1 MDKNID
7 LKDPLE
13 IERKKALESYD
24 ILDTHPEKEFDD
36 LTRLAADV
44 CNAPVSRL
52 NLIENNRQWSKS
64 IFGDKDAERET
75 PRDQTVCQYTIIEKE
90 ILEVQDLSKDD
101 RFKNFSYVKGKP
113 FLRYY
118 LGAPLLTPEGVAIG
132 ALCVL
137 DYQPRKLSDRQKEQ
151 LQILVNEVMGRL
163 ELRKQNKKLKELNE
177 YKVELM
183 KMLSHDM
190 RSPLNGIM
198 GMASLLKE
206 VKSKEDSEE
215 IEMLSII
222 EESSVQL
229 NHMIDEIMSYTLMES
244 EGFILNKSPVDVN
257 ALVEGIRRLYL
268 PAAKSK
274 KIDLTFDIK
283 NLKDEAF
290 LDQSKF
296 EQVLGNLLSNAIKFT
311 KTNGTVAVSLTK
323 KQTHKGNK
331 LVLKVTDNGIGMDQ
345 EVSDK
350 LFVGVN
356 KRLNT
361 YGTAGEKST
370 GIGLTIVNYFVD
382 LHNGTVQVE
391 SEKDKGTTFT
401 VTIPV

>member
-7 LKDPLE
+7 LKNPLE

-90 ILEVQDLSKDD
+90 ILEVHDLSKDD

-132 ALCVL
+132 TLCVL

-331 LVLKVTDNGIGMDQ
+331 LVLKVADNGIGMDQ